1 MPLKLNVGLTKKI
14 GQPNYG
20 SLGASCH
27 LEIELD
33 PSLLFADLDGFHERV
48 RSTFIACRQ
57 AVFDE
62 LARARSAANGG
73 QAVANEPAALAL
85 AAAPSDE
92 NNHEALTHRESPP
105 PQATAKQ
112 VDYARRLA
120 GQIRGLGTRRL
131 ETLTRELYSKPLA
144 DLSAPEASALIDS
157 LLDIRSGKVSLDT
170 AWKGAAA

>member
-27 LEIELD
+27 LEIELEQ
-33 PSLLFADLDGFHERV
+33 SLLFADLDGFHERV

-73 QAVANEPAALAL
+73 QAVASEPAALAL
-85 AAAPSDE
+85 AAASSDE
-92 NNHEALTHRESPP
+92 NDHEAVSHRESPP
-105 PQATAKQ
+105 PQASAKQ
-112 VDYARRLA
+112 VDYARWLA
-120 GQIRGLGTRRL
+120 GQIRGLGTRRPGPMQPA
-131 ETLTRELYSKPLA
+131 R
-144 DLSAPEASALIDS
+144 
-157 LLDIRSGKVSLDT
+157 
-170 AWKGAAA
+170 

>member
-27 LEIELD
+27 VEIELD
-33 PSLLFADLDGFHERV
+33 QSLLFSDLDGFHERV

-62 LARARSAANGG
+62 LARERSANAGCPPN
-73 QAVANEPAALAL
+73 ANEPAAFPL
-85 AAAPSDE
+85 AAAPNGVNGHDAATPNE
-92 NNHEALTHRESPP
+92 TPP
-105 PQATAKQ
+105 PQASAKQ

-120 GQIRGLGTRRL
+120 GHIRGLGMRRL
-131 ETLTRELYSKPLA
+131 ETLTRELYHKRLA

-157 LLDIRSGKVSLDT
+157 LLDIRSGKVALDS